1 MEISAAAKAVI
12 IGSALLY
19 AEDTAGLDVREELD
33 CLAKNIYF
41 ESRNQPFVGRLAV
54 AQVTMN
60 RVDSD
65 RFPNTVCAVVKQGGE
80 RLHRCQFSWY
90 CDGQSDEIND
100 EKRFREAMDLAITSY
115 VSGVTD
121 ITEGSL
127 WYHATYIKQPYWA
140 RSKTK
145 TVRINEHIFYK

>member
-1 MEISAAAKAVI
+1 MAFQTAAKAI
-12 IGSALLY
+12 LLGSALFY
-19 AEDTAGLDVREELD
+19 ANSASGLDVREELD

-60 RVDSD
+60 RVDSEK
-65 RFPNTVCAVVKQGGE
+65 FPNTVCDVVMQGGE

-90 CDGQSDEIND
+90 CDGEVDIPTD
-100 EKRFREAMDLAITSY
+100 EKRFREATTLAITAY
-115 VSGVTD
+115 AGELMD

-127 WYHATYIKQPYWA
+127 WYHATYIEQPWWA
-140 RSKTK
+140 RSKIK
-145 TVRINEHIFYK
+145 TVRINDHIFYK